1 MNIFRVRV
9 PVHLKILFL
18 NFNVVEN
25 ISFVIFEKRIAK
37 KHFYSE
43 KQIFF
48 TFSVKIQFYSVWCAK
63 LKSLILINQS

>member
-43 KQIFF
+43 K
-48 TFSVKIQFYSVWCAK
+48 
-63 LKSLILINQS
+63 